1 VLRAVRS
8 LCFVLCA
15 CGDGGSILEVELA
28 LPASDE
34 ACVALIHARVQALFE
49 RESGVP
55 DDCGFGTAWSN
66 VAMHDG
72 IVLGEDPQAVPISI
86 VAGDEDVSQP
96 VCLRVRFCAGPRCD
110 ELVDAEAPEA
120 TARIEP
126 AFAADRYTRATIEVP
141 TSCTSSPLGTIA
153 ATAE

>member
-1 VLRAVRS
+1 
-8 LCFVLCA
+8 LCFFASA

-28 LPASDE
+28 LPASGE
-34 ACVALIHARVQALFE
+34 TCPALIHARVQALFE

-55 DDCGFGTAWSN
+55 GDCGFGSVWSN

-72 IVLGEDPQAVPISI
+72 IRLGPLAQTVRISV
-86 VAGDEDVSQP
+86 VADADDVAQP
-96 VCLRVRFCAGPRCD
+96 VCLRVRFCAGPQCD

-126 AFAADRYTRATIEVP
+126 AFAADRYTRAILEVG
-141 TSCTSSPLGTIA
+141 TACSDSPLGTIA